1 MKTMAKILTLILA
14 LVLAFSFTAMTAA
27 AEGETANPN
36 VAKFTSKLSVT
47 GSKNPNVTFEYT
59 ITGGSCIS
67 DTGDTSGYTELKD
80 GYTEPVTIGTAAFT
94 ESDAETKQVEV
105 DLSGT
110 KFNVPGIYR
119 YTITQTDPKVAGV
132 TPDAKSVIYLDVYVT
147 IEGSEGTQTLSFVF
161 NTKESGAVNNT
172 EEDRVYKVE
181 GFENSFTSY
190 SLSASKT
197 VTGNQGDVNK
207 YFKFTVKSALPEGY
221 TYPYAAAYT
230 VDISNADQNP
240 TASAST
246 TYTGMTNP
254 ASVTA
259 DELKT
264 GVDFYLKNGQ
274 SIEIIGLPKGAT
286 YEVSEVSE
294 GYTQDPEGAVSGT
307 LDNESVSAAYT
318 NNRGGTVP
326 TGVMLGT
333 ASGIVLLAGGTLGA
347 AMIKRRKNGED

>member
-1 MKTMAKILTLILA
+1 MGGKRHTLYRLYIEYEDVKTSLCGDLAVLLPERSGRGIAGIFERLFTVILLLGDDLLKGRDRHIY
-14 LVLAFSFTAMTAA
+14 FAA
-27 AEGETANPN
+27 
-36 VAKFTSKLSVT
+36 
-47 GSKNPNVTFEYT
+47 
-59 ITGGSCIS
+59 
-67 DTGDTSGYTELKD
+67 
-80 GYTEPVTIGTAAFT
+80 
-94 ESDAETKQVEV
+94 
-105 DLSGT
+105 
-110 KFNVPGIYR
+110 
-119 YTITQTDPKVAGV
+119 
-132 TPDAKSVIYLDVYVT
+132 
-147 IEGSEGTQTLSFVF
+147 
-161 NTKESGAVNNT
+161 
-172 EEDRVYKVE
+172 
-181 GFENSFTSY
+181 
-190 SLSASKT
+190 
-197 VTGNQGDVNK
+197 

-246 TYTGMTNP
+246 IYTGMTNP

-294 GYTQDPEGAVSGT
+294 GYTQDPVGAVSGT
-307 LDNESVSAAYT
+307 FDNESVSAAYT
-318 NNRGGTVP
+318 NSRGGTVP

-333 ASGIVLLAGGTLGA
+333 VSGIVLLAGGALGA

>member
-80 GYTEPVTIGTAAFT
+80 GYTELVTIGTAAFT

-230 VDISNADQNP
+230 VDISNADQNYRHDKP
-240 TASAST
+240 
-246 TYTGMTNP
+246 GERNCRR
-254 ASVTA
+254 
-259 DELKT
+259 
-264 GVDFYLKNGQ
+264 
-274 SIEIIGLPKGAT
+274 
-286 YEVSEVSE
+286 
-294 GYTQDPEGAVSGT
+294 TQDG
-307 LDNESVSAAYT
+307 
-318 NNRGGTVP
+318 RG
-326 TGVMLGT
+326 
-333 ASGIVLLAGGTLGA
+333 LLPHERPVDRDHRPAQGRDLRGQRGQRGLHPGPRGSR
-347 AMIKRRKNGED
+347 IRNS

>member
-14 LVLAFSFTAMTAA
+14 LVLVFSFTAMTAA

-47 GSKNPNVTFEYT
+47 GSKNPNVTFVYT

-80 GYTEPVTIGTAAFT
+80 GYTELVTIGTAAFT

-147 IEGSEGTQTLSFVF
+147 IEGSEGTQNLSFIF
-161 NTKESGAVNNT
+161 HTKESGTVEST
-172 EEDRVYKVE
+172 DKVE

-197 VTGNQGDVNK
+197 VTGNQGDLNK

-221 TYPYAAAYT
+221 SYPYAAAYT

-246 TYTGMTNP
+246 IYTGMTNP

-264 GVDFYLKNGQ
+264 GVDFYLKSGQ
-274 SIEIIGLPKGAT
+274 SIEINGLPKDAT

-294 GYTQDPEGAVSGT
+294 GYTQDPVGAVSGT
-307 LDNESVSAAYT
+307 FDNESVSAAYT
-318 NNRGGTVP
+318 NSRGGTVP

-333 ASGIVLLAGGTLGA
+333 VSGIVLLAGGAIGVA
-347 AMIKRRKNGED
+347 VFKRRKNGED